1 MHRRTLLGTLAAGCG
16 SALAGCGGSAVTGEV
31 VANETPLSLTHEY
44 AVQGTPSGT
53 RLVVDVTAEN
63 DGTDRITTEGRVPE
77 LACTFLDD
85 DGEQLY
91 RSGLKPRDPIG
102 VGATSAFEFALSTS
116 VSEAERYELTATW
129 TED

>member
-16 SALAGCGGSAVTGEV
+16 SALAGCSGSTVTGEV

-44 AVQGTPSGT
+44 AIQGTPSGT

-63 DGTDRITTEGRVPE
+63 DGTDRITPEGQVPE

-85 DGEQLY
+85 AGEQIY
-91 RSGLKPRDPIG
+91 RTGLQPRDPIR
-102 VGATSAFEFALSTS
+102 VGATSAFEFALSTR
-116 VSEAERYELTATW
+116 VSETTRYELTATW
-129 TED
+129 SQE